1 MKCTEIRELLPDLAA
16 GLASAPPGINDHLST
31 CTDCAGKLD
40 EFRKTMALLD
50 EWQAPEPS
58 PYFDTRLHARLREE
72 AAKQPRNWFAW
83 MRRPAFS
90 VSLAVAL
97 VTGVS
102 LYEVQ
107 KGWRT
112 IPTEVAKNTQSPPQ
126 PVPPGAVQPGTAVG
140 DLQVLD
146 KNEDLFADAD
156 SDSASDLLDDLQ
168 VQQDV
173 TANP

>member
-1 MKCTEIRELLPDLAA
+1 MKCTEIHELLPDLAA
-16 GLASAPPGINDHLST
+16 GLASAPPGLNDHLQS
-31 CTDCAGKLD
+31 CNECAGKLED
-40 EFRKTMALLD
+40 FRKTMALLD

-58 PYFDTRLHARLREE
+58 QYFDTRLRARLREE
-72 AAKQPRNWFAW
+72 AAQPPRSWFAW
-83 MRRPAFS
+83 VRRPAIA

-97 VTGVS
+97 VAGVS
-102 LYEVQ
+102 LYQVTRIRDVNSGQ
-107 KGWRT
+107 
-112 IPTEVAKNTQSPPQ
+112 IAQNNSPQ
-126 PVPPGAVQPGTAVG
+126 PAPVVPGTAVS

-146 KNEDLFADAD
+146 KNQDLLADSD